1 MGNKIITEKDF
12 WICSEGNM
20 PAPFQGTR
28 LGLKKKSGDIYI
40 TTEDKST
47 SSCVDFSCKKYM
59 LLMAIAAA
67 VLVVGAILL
76 GVLTVATGGAALI
89 AIGALAGLAGAAIG
103 AVVGALLCGQK
114 MSGKRTWVGGKQN
127 FISQGTQTI
136 TGDHVMTCPIGGVI
150 TFAPQIKNWSQAL
163 SMGAAN
169 YIGGLMEGM
178 MAGAAVGMGG
188 AALSGGAAAM
198 SGGAG
203 LRGLSQAA
211 LQFAKSMPKNFL
223 VNAVQSF
230 GKFGLALRGV
240 LGAQNAAA
248 TYGNTGTAGA
258 GDFTSGFFSMET
270 GAAQSV
276 KNVFTGNGSW
286 QDFAGIALMFS
297 PVGKGVQDLEGKG
310 KPKAEEPGSSKAE
323 EAETQKPEDE
333 NSKPQPDAQETEAAR
348 QEGDGAYE
356 AEKVPLTREQAIIE
370 SRDAY
375 NKATNNAGK
384 LPDSQNGKTTASDGI
399 NTVSGYAPDRISQ
412 KTRTN
417 MGGVTDVPP
426 QDVINHSNNINHT
439 LNENASIDNG
449 VPGQASAS
457 HAEKQVMTNKPGDP
471 VGVSRPMCSNCR
483 EFAQKQADALGQ
495 DVVVTDPNGTHI
507 FEPGGTE
514 PIDIGWDPID

>member
-12 WICSEGNM
+12 WVCSEGNM

-28 LGLKKKSGDIYI
+28 MGLKKKSGDIYI

-114 MSGKRTWVGGKQN
+114 MAGKRTWIGGKQN
-127 FISQGTQTI
+127 FVSQGTRTV

-198 SGGAG
+198 GGGAG
-203 LRGLSQAA
+203 LRGLGQAA

-240 LGAQNAAA
+240 MGAQSTAAA
-248 TYGNTGTAGA
+248 YGNTGTAGA

-276 KNVFTGNGSW
+276 KNVFTGGGSW

-297 PVGKGVQDLEGKG
+297 PVGKGVQELEGKG
-310 KPKAEEPGSSKAE
+310 KPGAEEPGGSKPGEGETAKPEEEGNAPKPEAQETAPPKKEGDGEAYESPAPTVESLVQKANEAYERAKAE
-323 EAETQKPEDE
+323 YEALGQQYTKKTVASDDIKTLSGWGEKPEGYADISPESVKDQADAIGHEPRKAGAMDQKHNGGFDGKYNCSHSEKQIWTQKPNEPIGSSRE
-333 NSKPQPDAQETEAAR
+333 VCPDCQ
-348 QEGDGAYE
+348 GFG
-356 AEKVPLTREQAIIE
+356 
-370 SRDAY
+370 S
-375 NKATNNAGK
+375 
-384 LPDSQNGKTTASDGI
+384 
-399 NTVSGYAPDRISQ
+399 
-412 KTRTN
+412 
-417 MGGVTDVPP
+417 
-426 QDVINHSNNINHT
+426 
-439 LNENASIDNG
+439 
-449 VPGQASAS
+449 
-457 HAEKQVMTNKPGDP
+457 
-471 VGVSRPMCSNCR
+471 
-483 EFAQKQADALGQ
+483 KQAVATGKPN
-495 DVVVTDPNGTHI
+495 VVAGPEGTHI
-507 FEPGGTE
+507 YYPDGTYE
-514 PIDIGWDPID
+514 FIPRD